1 MITYSLEIYKE
12 SFARVLVKVQA
23 DSEEEAK
30 TKVKEE
36 YGDDVEFIDIY
47 TC

>member
-1 MITYSLEIYKE
+1 MKSYDLEIYKE
-12 SFARVLVKVQA
+12 LFSRVVVKVQA

-30 TKVKEE
+30 NKVREE

-47 TC
+47 TY